1 MGAGLQ
7 SSWRARRARLTAAL
21 EGAVTI
27 LAFTESGRMR
37 RLRLPKRVLAIFTL
51 TFVILV
57 AGSTISI
64 LNLFRGQVDLARIAY
79 LERENRSLASLLQG
93 QAEHLS
99 RLRLEVERLKSS
111 SRTSAW
117 FPGWTPRRRRWW
129 APARGGEPGR
139 SCPRNGRGSRRGLQ
153 PAGRLTIAGADSRRR
168 DVPGHCRRPRG

>member
-1 MGAGLQ
+1 MGAGLR
-7 SSWRARRARLTAAL
+7 SSWRARRARLTTAL

-99 RLRLEVERLKSS
+99 RLRLEVERLKEFEQNLRVVSGLDS
-111 SRTSAW
+111 QA
-117 FPGWTPRRRRWW
+117 
-129 APARGGEPGR
+129 APMVGTGQGQGARQELPKKR
-139 SCPRNGRGSRRGLQ
+139 
-153 PAGRLTIAGADSRRR
+153 
-168 DVPGHCRRPRG
+168 